1 MSGLLQVLF
10 GKKILQRCV
19 KVLIRPYIFGDHVVH
34 HPEELRHGLDFHD
47 LLQHVAHGEKPT
59 AELFAKD
66 LLSEQE
72 LLHETP
78 IVEVT

>member
-1 MSGLLQVLF
+1 M
-10 GKKILQRCV
+10 
-19 KVLIRPYIFGDHVVH
+19 LIRPYIFGDHVVH
-34 HPEELRHGLDFHD
+34 HPEEFRHGLDFHD
-47 LLQHVAHGEKPT
+47 LLQHVAHGEEKPT

-78 IVEVT
+78 IAEVTWDDESLHTFNSHVLL